1 MTANLNLLGMP
12 PEIRFAIYNAYVAID
27 YALQLTCKQ
36 IAHEIAHEMRG
47 LALRRN
53 TTTMFLY
60 MVFVINKLKRNGAPD
75 VTPDAEGNGDA
86 ANDDT
91 DNDTDSDSDA
101 LYYTQDIVEEVVKEF
116 PQLERVFQAINK
128 YPKDIGEISL
138 NVANDF
144 GIAPSVFWD
153 PENAYAL
160 SEEFPTR
167 SDFLRFVT
175 TGSNPP
181 SATWLP
187 LLDKAP
193 YRRTWASASTR
204 RANTNFLLH
213 LLLYDIDL
221 VIVQSIYGRK

>member
-1 MTANLNLLGMP
+1 
-12 PEIRFAIYNAYVAID
+12 
-27 YALQLTCKQ
+27 
-36 IAHEIAHEMRG
+36 
-47 LALRRN
+47 
-53 TTTMFLY
+53 MFLY

-144 GIAPSVFWD
+144 GIAPSVFCRAAWRTFQLATKKGLIPKNHLPYMPGD